1 MGFDGLDKLLGF
13 IRRQFDILASQKQER
28 DNVVVVTDFDCTDV
42 VVPDKPL
49 MMVGRVLQQV
59 VSHGCLR

>member
-1 MGFDGLDKLLGF
+1 
-13 IRRQFDILASQKQER
+13 
-28 DNVVVVTDFDCTDV
+28 V